1 MPLHPPFCS
10 QTLSF
15 NFQEAMP
22 QRLTSSGLMG
32 KMGYPSCTPTE
43 SSTCSLCQVL
53 APIPHLSASLALFL
67 SRSHLSHQ
75 LCTVNYLF
83 LHSTGIL
90 GNWAVS
96 CNASMG
102 HSGLLVKYLLL

>member
-1 MPLHPPFCS
+1 
-10 QTLSF
+10 
-15 NFQEAMP
+15 MP

-32 KMGYPSCTPTE
+32 KMGYPSYTPIE

-67 SRSHLSHQ
+67 NPSHLSHQ

-96 CNASMG
+96 CNANMG
-102 HSGLLVKYLLL
+102 HSDLLVKYLLL